1 MIARLAYL
9 TREEKNDH
17 KLRQE
22 GLKSLKEIGETDF
35 VNRFFHRSFTY
46 IEDCWLE
53 IDGQQRRAQLFYEQ
67 AQDGLA
73 MVAIRDKV
81 HYYRFGCHHELALVA
96 NLGRCYNRYRC
107 TKCDR
112 TFDIDSGD

>member
-35 VNRFFHRSFTY
+35 VNRFFHGSFTY

-53 IDGQQRRAQLFYEQ
+53 IDGQQRRLRMAWQWWP
-67 AQDGLA
+67 
-73 MVAIRDKV
+73 
-81 HYYRFGCHHELALVA
+81 
-96 NLGRCYNRYRC
+96 
-107 TKCDR
+107 
-112 TFDIDSGD
+112 SGTRSTIIGSAVTTNWR